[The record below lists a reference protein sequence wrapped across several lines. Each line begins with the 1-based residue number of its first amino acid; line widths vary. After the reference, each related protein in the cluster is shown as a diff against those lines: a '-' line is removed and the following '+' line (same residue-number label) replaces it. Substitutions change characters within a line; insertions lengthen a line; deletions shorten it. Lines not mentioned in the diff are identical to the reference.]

1 MASACVPVF
10 FKPIEIEGVR
20 YVDGGLFMNFPVS
33 VIRKECDRVIG
44 INVSPMLTDKYSTSI
59 IGVAERTYH
68 FVFRANTII
77 EKKLCDI
84 LVEVEEAMQFK
95 AFDLAKW
102 TLYKSWLSG
111 YEICPRDAEGKD
123 TVKRLHLPYSLSA

>member
-1 MASACVPVF
+1 
-10 FKPIEIEGVR
+10 
-20 YVDGGLFMNFPVS
+20 MNFPVS

-95 AFDLAKW
+95 AFDLAKVD
-102 TLYKSWLSG
+102 TIYDLGYQAMKSAL
-111 YEICPRDAEGKD
+111 ERQKAK
-123 TVKRLHLPYSLSA
+123 LL